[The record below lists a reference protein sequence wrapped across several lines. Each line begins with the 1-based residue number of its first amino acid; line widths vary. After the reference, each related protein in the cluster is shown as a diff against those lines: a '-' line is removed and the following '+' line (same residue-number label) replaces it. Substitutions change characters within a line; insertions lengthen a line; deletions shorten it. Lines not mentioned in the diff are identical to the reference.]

1 MTHNRIVLAQV
12 PVRAQNNR
20 AGLRHSQE
28 ALSDPLVLHIAQY
41 DYGRQGPLRLMQT
54 SSNLRALLTEHLRV
68 VTSNG
73 YNGSDNARCHK
84 TTAECRPQ
92 QR

>member
-1 MTHNRIVLAQV
+1 MPYYTQYIENKIVSAEDDANFEQV
-12 PVRAQNNR
+12 R
-20 AGLRHSQE
+20 
-28 ALSDPLVLHIAQY
+28 
-41 DYGRQGPLRLMQT
+41 T
-54 SSNLRALLTEHLRV
+54 LLTEHLRV

-73 YNGSDNARCHK
+73 YNGSDNARWHK